1 MSVRTGAR
9 SALVVAVAG
18 AIALVTI
25 LLFLGGFGDAFGRVG
40 DVAVLVMTLALAP
53 VMATWYELGGRT
65 PLRPA
70 QASLAS
76 AVAAVLVFAAVQLLY
91 VSGLVTFDLEAAA
104 TGAFA
109 VEAITVVVIGLWIG
123 GASVLA
129 GPWLTTGLRWFG
141 AVTGAGVVLYAVGLL
156 LGGVTHPLTYL
167 GGVGYQVLLPIWA
180 FLLYRRWRDLAAP

>member
-1 MSVRTGAR
+1 MSVRTGAA
-9 SALVVAVAG
+9 SALVVATAG
-18 AIALVTI
+18 AVAFVTI
-25 LLFLGGFGDAFGRVG
+25 VLFLGGFGDVFGTVG

-76 AVAAVLVFAAVQLLY
+76 AVGAVLVFSAVQVLYLL
-91 VSGLVTFDLEAAA
+91 GAVTFDLESGA

-109 VEAITVVVIGLWIG
+109 VEAVAVVVIGLWIG

-129 GPWLTTGLRWFG
+129 GPWLTNGLRWFG
-141 AVTGAGVVLYAVGLL
+141 AVAGVGVVLYAAGLL
-156 LGGVTHPLTYL
+156 LGGVTHPLTFV

-180 FLLYRRWRDLAAP
+180 FLLARRWRGLRAG